1 MLQSESN
8 TTRRKGGRQARDPSF
23 PIYPGDLLVDP
34 RIACLSATELGVH
47 FKMLLFAWMNPLP
60 ADLALVQQ
68 MAGGEMTPRVQTLWR
83 IVDGYLQNDYLEG
96 VRADR
101 EAFRAEQ
108 KRKSDRA
115 HGKPAGSPR
124 ASSGQPTGVPRA
136 ALPFPSPSPSPFPL
150 MDASM
155 QEVSV
160 PGKNRDGSP
169 ASTQEAIAQIL
180 VNAKPSHDQAGGAT
194 DGHP

>member
-1 MLQSESN
+1 MLQSGSN

-47 FKMLLFAWMNPLP
+47 FKLLLYAWMNPLP
-60 ADLALVQQ
+60 ADLELVQQ
-68 MAGGEMTPRVQTLWR
+68 MAGGELTPRVRALWQ
-83 IVDGYLQNDYLEG
+83 IVDGHLQNEYLEG

-115 HGKPAGSPR
+115 HGRSMGSPR
-124 ASSGQPTGVPRA
+124 APSGQPTGDPRT
-136 ALPFPSPSPSPFPL
+136 ALPFPFPSPSPFPL

-155 QEVSV
+155 QAASV
-160 PGKNRDGSP
+160 PGQNHGGHP
-169 ASTQEAIAQIL
+169 ASTQEAIYKIL
-180 VNAKPSHDQAGGAT
+180 TSARPIDDLDQEAT
-194 DGHP
+194 DGQP